1 MDGPGSNSHKVR
13 IKKILRENCI
23 LLWRYEVK
31 ICLLVI

>member
-23 LLWRYEVK
+23 LLWKSKYVYW
-31 ICLLVI
+31 